1 MLKCNSGS
9 AIRTVVMFVIFVPI
23 IVYLL
28 YFAYKKKTES
38 EDRANQ
44 CAAECTAQG
53 YQGHEF
59 QWAIFSG
66 PQCGCIG
73 DIVPNS

>member
-1 MLKCNSGS
+1 MSENSS
-9 AIRTVVMFVIFVPI
+9 NSSIRTIVLFVVFVPV

-59 QWAIFSG
+59 QWAIFTG
-66 PQCGCIG
+66 PQCSCIG
-73 DIVPNS
+73 DIVLE